1 MYMVDFFTQLKEVL
15 QEGFVVIKKHG
26 PNHEAVYEMID
37 VNTRLETMLGI
48 ERKELL
54 GGSLHSLTSAAQWE
68 KLAILL
74 EQQDQYL
81 KQTVILAG
89 HYFTAQVIPMDEDL
103 LCLMLVQTM
112 PPKRSTANLHDVLF
126 EYAPD
131 IILYIELDGCI
142 INANQK
148 ACIEYGY
155 SKEELC
161 SMNIQKIRHPD
172 YASIYQTQMELAD
185 RSGILFECIHMR
197 KNNMTMQ
204 VEVHAKRVNTEDGSF
219 RVHIIRDI
227 TERKAQEAKIAWLAK
242 YDALTG
248 ISNRGHFLLELEQEI
263 HRCERS
269 RTSFVLMMFDID
281 KFKLINDHYG
291 HEAGDVVL
299 QAVAK
304 RVENILRSTDVVA
317 RLGGD
322 EFVILQRNVE
332 QWEEA
337 FVLAKRILAA
347 TEVPIMYQTVLLY
360 AKVSIG
366 ICQYPLDA
374 VDANG
379 LLACADKAMYQV
391 KRQQGGSYGRY
402 LPDSNEN

>member
-1 MYMVDFFTQLKEVL
+1 MYMVDFFTLLKEVL
-15 QEGFVVIKKHG
+15 QEGFAVIKKQG
-26 PNHEAVYEMID
+26 SNQTVYEVVD
-37 VNTRLETMLGI
+37 VNTRLETMIGI
-48 ERKELL
+48 DRVELL
-54 GGSLHSLTSAAQWE
+54 GGSLRSLTSAAQWE
-68 KLAILL
+68 QLAFLL
-74 EQQDQYL
+74 EQQDRYL
-81 KQTVILAG
+81 KQTVVLAG
-89 HYFTAQVIPMDEDL
+89 HYFTGQVIPMGENL
-103 LCLMLVQTM
+103 LCLMLVHTM

-172 YASIYQTQMELAD
+172 YASIYHTQMEMAD
-185 RSGILFECIHMR
+185 RSGILFECIHTR
-197 KNNMTMQ
+197 KNKMTMQ

-269 RTSFVLMMFDID
+269 RASFVLMMFDID

-299 QAVAK
+299 QEVAR
-304 RVENILRSTDVVA
+304 RVQGVLRSTDIVA

-322 EFVILQRNVE
+322 EFVVLQRNVM
-332 QWEEA
+332 QWEDG
-337 FVLAKRILAA
+337 FMLAKRILAA
-347 TEVPIMYQTVLLY
+347 AEVPIPYQTVPLY

-366 ICQYPLDA
+366 MCMYPRDA
-374 VDANG
+374 VDSNG
-379 LLACADKAMYQV
+379 LLACADKAMYQI
-391 KRQQGGSYGRY
+391 KRQQGGSYNRY
-402 LPDSNEN
+402 LPEHQ